1 MKNLLICLLISAT
14 SGAAAT
20 ETDGQ
25 LLFQD
30 AHFAI
35 AQLSDGYANNYSM
48 TAPDTEHQHAGIF
61 SVMYSFQKTKRRVGN
76 LWISW

>member
-1 MKNLLICLLISAT
+1 VKNLLICLLISAT

-35 AQLSDGYANNYSM
+35 AQLSDGYANNYSI
-48 TAPDTEHQHAGIF
+48 TAPGTDHQPAGIF
-61 SVMYSFQKTKRRVGN
+61 SVMYPFSEAKRGMDN